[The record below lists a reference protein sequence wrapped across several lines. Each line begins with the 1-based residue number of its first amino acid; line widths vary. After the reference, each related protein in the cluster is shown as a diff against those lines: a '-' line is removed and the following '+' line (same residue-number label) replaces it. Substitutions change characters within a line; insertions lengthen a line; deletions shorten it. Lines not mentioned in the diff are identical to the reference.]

1 MLMGKEP
8 VERPLMLTFKNDL
21 EENTSKPRKA
31 FLVCRLKPQAHGEC
45 DTGEPVLDWQ
55 RFLSLLFSDSFSCS
69 SALHLGDLNF
79 NIITLYKERHKK

>member
-1 MLMGKEP
+1 MGKEP

-55 RFLSLLFSDSFSCS
+55 RSGEIPF
-69 SALHLGDLNF
+69 SALF
-79 NIITLYKERHKK
+79 